1 MSSDVMYI
9 ANSKHTCILPVM
21 HIASH
26 GNASGYVYIHVCTYT
41 YIVLHNSNIK
51 SQSSYQLLFTSYTK
65 VIYKFMYVFSSH

>member
-26 GNASGYVYIHVCTYT
+26 GNASGYVYVHV
-41 YIVLHNSNIK
+41 YIYVHS
-51 SQSSYQLLFTSYTK
+51 FTQ
-65 VIYKFMYVFSSH
+65 